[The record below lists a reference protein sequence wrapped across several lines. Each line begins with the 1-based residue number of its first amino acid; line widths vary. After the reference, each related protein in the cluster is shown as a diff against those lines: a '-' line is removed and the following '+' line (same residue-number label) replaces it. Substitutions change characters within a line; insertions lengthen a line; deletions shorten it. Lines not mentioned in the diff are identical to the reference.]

1 MSSSE
6 LGGGA
11 LLDESHWLDQ
21 MIWLFGM
28 PDRVFGTVAKIS
40 DLEITSDDSVDLLCF
55 YRNGMNVSIHMD
67 IYGRP
72 HEKSIL
78 VLGTEG
84 NLIWDEKSNSVTT
97 HHKNGIEETNT
108 FANSRNDMFVGVAAE
123 FVDVMAGAQP
133 TTCQIEDGIKVLQII
148 EGVRTSSRLKKV
160 VDLADLV

>member
-55 YRNGMNVSIHMD
+55 YRNGMNVSIHMVMVED
-67 IYGRP
+67 DSSSFLGW
-72 HEKSIL
+72 SI
-78 VLGTEG
+78 
-84 NLIWDEKSNSVTT
+84 
-97 HHKNGIEETNT
+97 
-108 FANSRNDMFVGVAAE
+108 
-123 FVDVMAGAQP
+123 P
-133 TTCQIEDGIKVLQII
+133 
-148 EGVRTSSRLKKV
+148 
-160 VDLADLV
+160 